1 MKKTD
6 IIIGIDPDIDQSGVA
21 TITTATGIVTAQR
34 MRFPDLLD
42 HLASEHG
49 KAAMG
54 GLTLAVHVEAG
65 WLNTSNWH
73 TNRRM
78 GANYNAA
85 IGQAVGRNQ
94 AAGMKLLEM
103 CRHMG
108 MDAFAVRPLQKT
120 MRVGSGTQ
128 QMWGGTDGK
137 VRADEL
143 ERLLADNGLYMPKG
157 RTNQDERDAVLIAL
171 RAAGYAIYPRKVFAR
186 QAHIN

>member
-21 TITTATGIVTAQR
+21 TITTATGIVTTQR

-54 GLTLAVHVEAG
+54 GLKLAVHVEAG

-94 AAGMKLLEM
+94 AVGMKLLEM

-171 RAAGYAIYPRKVFAR
+171 RAAGYAIYPRKVFAQ

>member
-1 MKKTD
+1 
-6 IIIGIDPDIDQSGVA
+6 
-21 TITTATGIVTAQR
+21 
-34 MRFPDLLD
+34 
-42 HLASEHG
+42 
-49 KAAMG
+49 
-54 GLTLAVHVEAG
+54 
-65 WLNTSNWH
+65 
-73 TNRRM
+73 M

-94 AAGMKLLEM
+94 AVGMKLLEM

-120 MRVGSGTQ
+120 MRVGSVTQ

>member
-1 MKKTD
+1 MKKQD

-21 TITTATGIVTAQR
+21 TITMAMGSVTAQR
-34 MRFPDLLD
+34 MRFPDLID
-42 HLASEHG
+42 HLASEHN
-49 KAAMG
+49 KATMG

-65 WLNTSNWH
+65 WFNTSNWH

-94 AAGMKLLEM
+94 AVGMKILEM
-103 CRHMG
+103 CGHIG
-108 MDAFAVRPLQKT
+108 VEAHAVRPLPKT
-120 MRVGSGTQ
+120 MRVGSGTLP
-128 QMWGGTDGK
+128 MWGGADGK

-143 ERLLADNGLYMPKG
+143 GRLLAGCGLRMPKG

-171 RAAGYAIYPRKVFAR
+171 RGAGYVICPRKCFYNK
-186 QAHIN
+186 HIQ